1 MNLDTK
7 VYKLLMLVPKGKVT
21 TYKAIADAL
30 GTKGYRAVG
39 SILNKN
45 PHTEDIPCYKV
56 VNSNGT
62 LGGYSR
68 GPAEKARRL
77 RREGIRISDGRVKNF
92 HKKLLT
98 FKNVS

>member
-7 VYKLLMLVPKGKVT
+7 VYKLLMMVPKGKVT

-45 PHTEDIPCYKV
+45 PHTEDVPCYKV

-62 LGGYSR
+62 LGGYSK
-68 GPAEKARRL
+68 GLDEKIRKL
-77 RREGIRISDGRVKNF
+77 RKDRIKVSDGKI
-92 HKKLLT
+92 KK
-98 FKNVS
+98 FEKIVYKFR